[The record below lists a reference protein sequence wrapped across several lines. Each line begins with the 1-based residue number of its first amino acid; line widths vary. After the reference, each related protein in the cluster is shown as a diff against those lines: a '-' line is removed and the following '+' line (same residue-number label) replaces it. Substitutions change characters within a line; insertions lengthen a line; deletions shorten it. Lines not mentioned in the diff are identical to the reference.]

1 MGESYY
7 KEMDEDAF
15 DVVVKYTKAKEL
27 IQVKD
32 YHRVGGRIDMCEA
45 LTTLIEEGKAEGK
58 IEGKIE
64 EIEFGRQEGEREFAL
79 LTGYLLEQ
87 NRTDNLLKAIN
98 DIDYRKTLYKE
109 LGIDE

>member
-45 LTTLIEEGKAEGK
+45 LTTLIEEGKAKGK
-58 IEGKIE
+58 IEGNRVWKTRRRKRIR
-64 EIEFGRQEGEREFAL
+64 ITDRISFGTE
-79 LTGYLLEQ
+79 
-87 NRTDNLLKAIN
+87 
-98 DIDYRKTLYKE
+98 
-109 LGIDE
+109 